1 MKFTDQMTIDVR
13 AGDGGN
19 GLTSFRREKYIPH
32 GGPDGGDGGDGGSVY
47 VRAEVGLNHLGHFL
61 HQRFFKAANG
71 GSGQSR
77 GSSGAAGPDINVAVP
92 PGTIIYD
99 ADTNEIIRELLDSGQ
114 SVLVANGG
122 RRGLGNPH
130 FKSSVNRAPRRS
142 TNGAPGEARSLKLE
156 LRLIADIGLVGKP
169 NAGKSSLLNRL
180 TSAQAKVGEY
190 IFTTLNPVLGVVRAE
205 YDNHYRAYTI
215 ADIPGLIEGAEHGEG
230 LGFFFLRHVLRTR
243 LLLHLV
249 DAGADDVLADIDQ
262 VEHTL
267 YEYDA
272 RLRTHPRWLVL
283 SKSDVHSDTDIAEL
297 VKRVQAHSPLPC
309 YTSSALTGDGAH
321 ALSDAIA
328 DFLPKP

>member
-1 MKFTDQMTIDVR
+1 MKFTDQMNIDVR

-47 VRAEVGLNHLGHFL
+47 VRAEEGLNHLGHFL

-71 GSGQSR
+71 GGGQSR
-77 GSSGAAGPDINVAVP
+77 GSSGAAGADINVGVP

-99 ADTNEIIRELLDSGQ
+99 ADTKEIIRELLDPGE

-190 IFTTLNPVLGVVRAE
+190 IFTTINPVLGVMRPE
-205 YDNHYRAYTI
+205 YDSHYQACTI
-215 ADIPGLIEGAEHGEG
+215 ADIPGLIEGAERGEG

-283 SKSDVHSDTDIAEL
+283 SKNDVLSDSDTAKL
-297 VKRVQAHSPLPC
+297 VKRVQAHSQLPC
-309 YTSSALTGDGAH
+309 YTNSAVTGDGAQ
-321 ALSDAIA
+321 ALCDAVA